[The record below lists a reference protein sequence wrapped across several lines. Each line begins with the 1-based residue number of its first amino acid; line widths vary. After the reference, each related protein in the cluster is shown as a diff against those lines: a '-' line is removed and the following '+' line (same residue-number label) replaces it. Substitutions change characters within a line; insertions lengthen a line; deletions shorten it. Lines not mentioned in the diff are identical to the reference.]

1 MAIIGAMAFT
11 APVRRPREKES
22 MGKIKLEIVSG
33 FLGAGKTTLINKLL
47 REAWQGEKTAVL
59 ENEFG
64 EIGVDGDLLAGHE
77 LTVKEITNGC
87 ICCTLKGDFV
97 EGIKELARDYKP
109 ERIVIEPTGIG
120 KLSDIL
126 EACELAE
133 QDAPVSV
140 YTAMTVAQ
148 APLVPAFLE
157 VSGEFYHEQL
167 KSAPVI
173 VLSAAQNLGAE
184 DPALSE
190 ILGKIR
196 ELNPDAVIFTESWDT
211 LDSLKLIAVAEEMTG
226 KILETEDSHGHKSS
240 FGNGGEHEHGY
251 GEHDHEHGEHEDDH
265 GHEHRHKHENGDHEH
280 EHDHEHDHS
289 LETGGFDS
297 CSFILKDPWAG
308 KEVDE
313 LAARMKDGSF
323 GEIFRA
329 KGFVPVRG
337 RSHKLDYVY
346 GRVSFVPSDYPGE
359 GKLVVIGRGIKKEE
373 LTRYMERLH
382 P

>member
-1 MAIIGAMAFT
+1 MD
-11 APVRRPREKES
+11 
-22 MGKIKLEIVSG
+22 KIKLEIISG

-126 EACELAE
+126 ETCALAGR
-133 QDAPVSV
+133 DVPVSV
-140 YTAMTVAQ
+140 FTAMTVAQ
-148 APLVPAFLE
+148 APLVSAFLE

-167 KSAPVI
+167 KSAPVV
-173 VLSAAQNLGAE
+173 VLSAVQNLGTE
-184 DPALSE
+184 DPPLPE
-190 ILGKIR
+190 TLGKIR
-196 ELNPDAVIFTESWDT
+196 ELNPDAVIFTEPWDT
-211 LDSLKLIAVAEEMTG
+211 LDSLKLLAVAEEMTG
-226 KILETEDSHGHKSS
+226 KILGMEDPHR
-240 FGNGGEHEHGY
+240 
-251 GEHDHEHGEHEDDH
+251 HED
-265 GHEHRHKHENGDHEH
+265 EH
-280 EHDHEHDHS
+280 EHDHEHEDEYEHDHS
-289 LETGGFDS
+289 LENGGFDS
-297 CSFILKDPWAG
+297 CSFMLKDPWAG
-308 KEVDE
+308 EEADE
-313 LAARMKDGSF
+313 LAARLKDGSF

-337 RSHKLDYVY
+337 RPHKLDYVY
-346 GRVSFVPSDYPGE
+346 GRVSLVPADYPGV

-373 LTRYMERLH
+373 LTRYMERRR

>member
-1 MAIIGAMAFT
+1 MD
-11 APVRRPREKES
+11 
-22 MGKIKLEIVSG
+22 KIKLEIVSG

-64 EIGVDGDLLAGHE
+64 EIGVDGDLLTGHD

-120 KLSDIL
+120 KLSDVL
-126 EACELAE
+126 EACALVGRE
-133 QDAPVSV
+133 APVSV
-140 YTAMTVAQ
+140 SAAMTVAQ

-167 KSAPVI
+167 KSAPVV
-173 VLSAAQNLGAE
+173 VLSAAQSLSAE
-184 DPALSE
+184 DPPLSE
-190 ILGKIR
+190 VLGKIR
-196 ELNPDAVIFTESWDT
+196 ELNPDAVIFTEPWDT
-211 LDSLKLIAVAEEMTG
+211 LDSLKLLAVAEEMTG
-226 KILETEDSHGHKSS
+226 KILGTEDP
-240 FGNGGEHEHGY
+240 
-251 GEHDHEHGEHEDDH
+251 H
-265 GHEHRHKHENGDHEH
+265 GHENGSGNGDDHEH
-280 EHDHEHDHS
+280 EHEHGHDHS

-308 KEVDE
+308 EAVDD
-313 LAARMKDGSF
+313 LVARMKGGSF

-337 RSHKLDYVY
+337 RPHKLDYVY
-346 GRVSFVPSDYPGE
+346 GRVALVLSDYPGV

-373 LTRYMERLH
+373 LTRYIERRQ

>member
-1 MAIIGAMAFT
+1 
-11 APVRRPREKES
+11 

-64 EIGVDGDLLAGHE
+64 EIGVDGDLLAGRD

-97 EGIKELARDYKP
+97 EGIKELARDYGP

-126 EACELAE
+126 EACGLAGRE
-133 QDAPVSV
+133 APVSV

-148 APLVPAFLE
+148 APLVSAFLE
-157 VSGEFYHEQL
+157 VSGEFYHEQI
-167 KSAPVI
+167 KSAPVV
-173 VLSAAQNLGAE
+173 VLSAVQNLSAGG
-184 DPALSE
+184 PSLPE
-190 ILGKIR
+190 ILGKVR
-196 ELNPDAVIFTESWDT
+196 ELNPGAAVFTEPWDT
-211 LDSLKLIAVAEEMTG
+211 LDSLKLLAVAEEMTG
-226 KILETEDSHGHKSS
+226 NILGAEDPHRHEH
-240 FGNGGEHEHGY
+240 GGEHKHN
-251 GEHDHEHGEHEDDH
+251 HE
-265 GHEHRHKHENGDHEH
+265 
-280 EHDHEHDHS
+280 HEHDHS
-289 LETGGFDS
+289 LENGGFDS

-308 KEVDE
+308 EDVDE
-313 LAARMKDGSF
+313 LAARMKGGSF

-337 RSHKLDYVY
+337 QPRKLDYVY
-346 GRVSFVPSDYPGE
+346 GRLSLVPSDYPGV

-373 LTRYMERLH
+373 LARYMGNIARRR